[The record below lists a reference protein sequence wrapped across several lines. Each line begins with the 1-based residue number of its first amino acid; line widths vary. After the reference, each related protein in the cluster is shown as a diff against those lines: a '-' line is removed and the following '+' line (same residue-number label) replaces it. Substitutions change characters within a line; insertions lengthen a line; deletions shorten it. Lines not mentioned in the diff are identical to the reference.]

1 MKTVRQLLVAKGG
14 TVIAISPNASMSD
27 AMKMM
32 IVKNIGALLVL
43 DAENVLV
50 GIVSERDCVK
60 RMATPDPLAQNVLVS
75 EIMTTKVLYV
85 RPEQTN
91 EECMA
96 LITEKRIR
104 HLPVLENKCVIGVL
118 SIGDMVKDTIAEKD
132 FLIDQLINY
141 ICH

>member
-1 MKTVRQLLVAKGG
+1 MKTVRQLLEAKGG
-14 TVIAISPNASMSD
+14 TIVSISPNASMSD
-27 AMKMM
+27 AMQMM
-32 IVKNIGALLVL
+32 LDKNIGALLVL

-60 RMATPDPLAQNVLVS
+60 RMATPGPLTRNILVS
-75 EIMTTKVLYV
+75 ELMTTKVLYV
-85 RPEQTN
+85 RPDQTN

-104 HLPVLENKCVIGVL
+104 HLPVLENNCVIGIL

-141 ICH
+141 ICR